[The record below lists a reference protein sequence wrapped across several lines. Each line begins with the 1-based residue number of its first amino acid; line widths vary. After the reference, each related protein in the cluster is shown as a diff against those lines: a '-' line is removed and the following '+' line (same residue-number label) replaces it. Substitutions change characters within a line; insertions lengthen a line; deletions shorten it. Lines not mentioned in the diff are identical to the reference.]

1 MNLQGR
7 RALSAQTGLVQISL
21 RRSFGKRRAGVGLPD
36 DLKPGLRRTSYKNHV
51 IAKPHRARGNP

>member
-7 RALSAQTGLVQISL
+7 TALSAQTRLVQISL
-21 RRSFGKRRAGVGLPD
+21 RRPIGKRRTGVGLPD
-36 DLKPGLRRTSYKNHV
+36 DLKPGLRRTSCKNHV